1 MPELEN
7 FEFYTGLLVVENIL
21 LKIYLDHYLTY
32 VTALRVLTKD
42 KLDHDDITS
51 AFAHFIYFVMK
62 YEKLYG
68 LEHMTYKIHSLI
80 HLAVQVL
87 NFGPLHKHAA
97 FHFEGLFV
105 FFIF

>member
-32 VTALRVLTKD
+32 VTALRLLTKD
-42 KLDHDDITS
+42 KIDHDDITS

-87 NFGPLHKHAA
+87 NFASLHKHAA
-97 FHFEGLFV
+97 FHFEGLFS